1 MDALPGAVVQ
11 AFAHLWGQ
19 HPEVAAGIYAAGA
32 VAAAVPQY
40 IPSFEQAKV
49 WYQKPRPSTSR
60 VAKPAHTTEDAADIV
75 KSIVTKV
82 RRPSII
88 TVTSSVSPAC
98 NTALTSEQQAKVE
111 ALDAS
116 SSSGSIQDIFE
127 SFTESSA
134 HSTASSSSQISWKLS
149 TPRDTFPEISSKSPE
164 RSLAKTTSTSSEK
177 SNPVHEAPS
186 VLGTKSSN
194 VTNTGYKA
202 RMSRLLHG
210 SRSSAASKES
220 TISDTPRDVT
230 SAGSPTVGKVPFRT
244 TSPVVVEQLPVT
256 SQSFD
261 GIIDYSFETITIP
274 HRSKTVSSAPSSST
288 ASIESGLKEHKSAFT
303 HYRQHAAS
311 KSTRSSIS
319 KMTEHKPAFTHYR
332 QKAARKSLQDSSSS
346 KTPPSAPVS
355 SAKDSTVTPRE
366 HKPAFT
372 PSRQNP
378 ASKPLRDSP
387 SFAKS
392 QLSRWNDFR
401 RAIHEKY
408 ITQQAD
414 QKPTKPS
421 YYSSPVTMADIMVG
435 YVPSILFAV
444 CDHLYKDDPDIQE
457 MVAFM
462 VRNAYLFVVG
472 YLAYAE
478 FRLPTFPYSKFVAYA
493 HSIGSVSYNVW
504 QKAVADFLGKQQTDH
519 FIIGRALYATLV
531 GIAVYFLLFAGR
543 RTREVVHHE
552 EDESELSEVE
562 DMSETQDLS
571 PGAPA
576 IVPHRKETLIRCCI
590 GFIVVITVIWLSVYV
605 QDLAVILASVPAVHA
620 LSIYDEEA
628 RNTIFT
634 ILDLVVCGS
643 YRSIIA
649 ARTWIRYYAA
659 VAVVVYVLIHIDQ
672 LSLCADRL
680 FRGGVA
686 PPFSHFA
693 VVLKLVGVSYV
704 DSLVHGIIEVSRI
717 CIAKL
722 RVVKAWAR
730 YKFWLIVR
738 GRAVFPWHPQTVGEC
753 FRWVLATILLG
764 PRTVYGL
771 LPVWVGPVVGLFA
784 LWALTY
790 AFIPLFQSLFTAI
803 WHTIQPWTERTSD
816 AAAHTV
822 KEFTASTASSPAP
835 VKGST
840 SWTAVTTTALRNWV
854 TPSRKLTSTS
864 RERATSSY
872 VYAATSTERA
882 TSSRIHTTLSPAWAT
897 KSVRNATS
905 SFITA
910 TQKTTSSAFEKISMN
925 LSLLYRAQI
934 KPVVSSVGTRCLSNW
949 CQGLAY
955 HWVWRATTIVAVAAV
970 CTVGW
975 IMAAHAYPAHKVRS
989 SFTFAASFMIMY
1001 VLGTNGVLA
1010 CTQDYGIIFATV
1022 LVILLLLAYWRPD
1035 SIVARDMLNEP
1046 LPDLPDEVV
1055 AHGSAPLSPAAAQI
1069 PIPTNDDGE
1078 SELRNPLIGEPDTP
1092 NQPPDTQPEQA
1103 PQPPSNSQAVDL
1115 LDEDLSGLPDEV
1127 DALRTQQQA
1136 SPVQTP
1142 VGTPTREQSIETPDQ
1157 AQAHTETPTVDA
1169 WTQTNASLPWPQR
1182 WMTWLFDSEA
1192 ARTARE
1198 NAIEAARAAAEQE
1211 HKDFLEQSGLGSGAE
1226 HEEPQS
1232 SNDASESPAADS
1244 SVISQPTETEQQH
1257 RATVETE
1264 EPEEAMAAILSETT
1278 TEAIP
1283 DPAAQVPAIPV
1294 VADTSASVRT
1304 LTPAAMFK
1312 RTPLFEPAPPATTTP
1327 TTTASLPPV
1336 APASPTPSGTTA
1348 PSTIATPAIPAISSG
1363 SLIVPTPVT
1372 TPTDVPKTATDTTE
1386 APSMLDITFDL
1397 PTIVVNAPESETQ
1410 GGYTPMTFVPIEMT
1424 ELATPAKHTP
1434 LKDPPSE
1441 PIDAPDHQAPAAGS
1455 LQAQREG
1462 DGQDDGQDGVQESD
1476 EEEEEED
1483 EGEEEFDFGGSP
1495 TIGTSAPLQSA
1506 SPIDAEIAAAL
1517 ERHRE
1522 EVQREAEEKKA
1533 LNSTKVASG
1542 GAPAPGDGDDNDN
1555 GNADGKDDND
1565 LGNTLIPAAPKHATP
1580 EPDNEPSSPKDAPMV
1595 GMENDAPAATPTTN
1609 ANATVPDLLS
1619 QPAPGTANSRSW
1631 APFSSL
1637 PSSRTEP
1644 PMFTEEELKTQFA
1657 LPAIYN
1663 RPAARPEDPKHPD
1676 SLEQW
1681 RNRLLGGP
1689 SMLTIMRREREV
1701 AARRA
1706 GGDGGDSPSG
1716 PGGPFGGDG
1725 GGGSGHGGGSGS
1737 PPAPFGPPSDGGGAN
1752 PPSPSGSAGSGPME
1766 GIDESSSSDDE
1777 HHGEND
1783 PNGHGNNDSQTLN
1796 NQADTN
1802 DQMDDG
1808 NDGNEGDGREDG
1820 DSSAQPGASN
1830 LADIP
1835 VTTTAALDTTVTAD
1849 GDGDVDMS
1857 DLFNVDFDD
1866 TNLDNI
1872 NMDNINMDDINMDN
1886 INLDNIN
1893 LDDIDFDKIAN
1904 PGFDN
1909 EQTPTTTTDN
1919 MRKQL
1924 VPLEGLEQHS
1934 EIPTSLYLSP
1944 EDEQYG
1950 EMAEQNIFADIDAY
1964 EAQNGPIKT
1973 SPPISE
1979 PQQYPTDGESFGD
1992 ILGNAGDEYSLPTQQ
2007 PSVIVP
2013 GPPEDASDAFDPFS
2027 NANWGAESGDATQA
2041 EQDDNVSHQEIIRD
2055 DAAKA
2060 FGEDQELAPDDQA
2073 PTPLTHGEDFDLDD
2087 YGVVEDHEELIA
2099 GLSNV
2104 NLDIDQSDNTDKAQ
2118 VSPDSGTQRVWDSDF
2133 NKAAD
2138 ITEHE
2143 YKHPDEF
2150 TSIRPR
2156 TRLIQL
2162 KEDHRIVEN
2171 PEHAEYR
2178 SAGMKSLDELTG
2190 RQGQVFR
2197 EVSMDTYEMRGESHD
2212 DYKDAQELMSWF
2224 DPDAEGAEPRGDPS
2238 PAGSDDGSELSGE
2251 IDDDEL
2257 DALAKEVEKDQLDV
2271 LNKASKRTA
2280 RDLSDDSDSEASEKI
2295 SDGPATPQK
2304 ESSGARAG
2312 TPKKG
2317 RFRGP
2322 VSFDTEEEARFEKN
2336 DVEKVLDLPVFQKLK
2351 DANTTSTT
2359 PSPAQ
2364 PSPVA
2369 SSGLPTRPTTQST
2382 LSAPSMSSSNL
2393 TSPFSYDR
2401 PPPPSPLAGG
2411 FAPGGYARSYNPV
2424 TLHERNSTSPYAG
2437 IPTLGN
2443 PGTPRGQSG
2452 NATPPPRSPSYP
2464 AMKLPD
2470 TALSNARSLL
2480 KPTSARHRAQSTAGT
2495 ALTNSPVASP
2505 TYMPMQ
2511 PSAGM
2516 KSNNSSAAPPAY
2528 DPTQPA
2534 AGYNPKTA
2542 SNFRA
2547 QLLPLSGLSVPQKP
2561 LPQLSATTHP
2571 VRPVA
2576 QDEDAAGDKPSQT
2589 PGGDD
2594 NNDYNSDDDSIYG
2607 HD

>member
-1 MDALPGAVVQ
+1 MDALPGAVIQ

-32 VAAAVPQY
+32 VVAAVPHY
-40 IPSFEQAKV
+40 IPNFEQAKV
-49 WYQKPRPSTSR
+49 WYQKPIPSTIR

-75 KSIVTKV
+75 ESIVTKA
-82 RRPSII
+82 RGPTII
-88 TVTSSVSPAC
+88 TVTNSVSPAC
-98 NTALTSEQQAKVE
+98 NTALTVVQQAKVE
-111 ALDAS
+111 VLDTS
-116 SSSGSIQDIFE
+116 SSSESIQDTSE
-127 SFTESSA
+127 SATESSA
-134 HSTASSSSQISWKLS
+134 RSTASSSSQISWKPS
-149 TPRDTFPEISSKSPE
+149 TPRDTFPEVSSKSPE
-164 RSLAKTTSTSSEK
+164 RSLAKTTSTSTEK
-177 SNPVHEAPS
+177 SSTVHEVPS
-186 VLGTKSSN
+186 LLGTNSSN
-194 VTNTGYKA
+194 VTNTGFKA

-210 SRSSAASKES
+210 SQSSAASKES

-230 SAGSPTVGKVPFRT
+230 STRSPTVGKVPSWT

-256 SQSFD
+256 SQSFNE
-261 GIIDYSFETITIP
+261 IIDYSFETITIP
-274 HRSKTVSSAPSSST
+274 QRTKTVSSAPLTST
-288 ASIESGLKEHKSAFT
+288 ASIDSGLKEHKSAFT

-311 KSTRSSIS
+311 KGTRSSSS
-319 KMTEHKPAFTHYR
+319 KMMEHKPAFTHYR
-332 QKAARKSLQDSSSS
+332 ENAARKSLQDSSSS
-346 KTPPSAPVS
+346 KTLLSAPVS
-355 SAKDSTVTPRE
+355 STKDSTVTPRE

-372 PSRQNP
+372 PYRQKP

-392 QLSRWNDFR
+392 QLLRWNDFR
-401 RAIHEKY
+401 RAIDEQY

-462 VRNAYLFVVG
+462 VRNAYMFVVV

-478 FRLPTFPYSKFVAYA
+478 FRLPTLPYSKPVAYA
-493 HSIGSVSYNVW
+493 RSIGSVSYNVW
-504 QKAVADFLGKQQTDH
+504 QKAVANFLGKQQADH
-519 FIIGRALYATLV
+519 FIIDRALYAILV
-531 GIAVYFLLFAGR
+531 GIAIYFLLFAGR

-552 EDESELSEVE
+552 EDESDLSEDE

-571 PGAPA
+571 ASAPA
-576 IVPHRKETLIRCCI
+576 VIPHRKETLIRCCI
-590 GFIVVITVIWLSVYV
+590 AFTVMITVIWLSVYV
-605 QDLAVILASVPAVHA
+605 QDLAVILASVPAVHV

-659 VAVVVYVLIHIDQ
+659 IAVVVYVLIHIYQ
-672 LSLCADRL
+672 PSLCADRL

-693 VVLKLVGVSYV
+693 VVLKLVGLSYI
-704 DSLVHGIIEVSRI
+704 DSLVHGIIEVAQISM
-717 CIAKL
+717 AKL

-730 YKFWLIVR
+730 YKFMLIVR
-738 GRAVFPWHPQTVGEC
+738 GRAVFPWHPKTVGGL
-753 FRWVLATILLG
+753 FHWVLAIITLG
-764 PRTVYGL
+764 PRTVFGL
-771 LPVWVGPVVGLFA
+771 LPVWAGPVVMMFA

-803 WHTIQPWTERTSD
+803 WHTIQPWTQRTSD

-822 KEFTASTASSPAP
+822 KEFTTSTASIPAP

-854 TPSRKLTSTS
+854 TPPRKLTPTS

-872 VYAATSTERA
+872 VYTATSTERA

-897 KSVRNATS
+897 KSIRNATS
-905 SFITA
+905 SFITN
-910 TQKTTSSAFEKISMN
+910 TQKTTSSAFERISKN

-934 KPVVSSVGTRCLSNW
+934 KPIVSSVGTRCLSNW

-955 HWVWRATTIVAVAAV
+955 HWVWRATAIIAFTIV

-975 IMAAHAYPAHKVRS
+975 IIAAQAYPAHKVRS
-989 SFTFAASFMIMY
+989 SFTFAASFMMMY

-1035 SIVARDMLNEP
+1035 SIVARDFPNEP

-1055 AHGSAPLSPAAAQI
+1055 APDSAPPSPPAAQI
-1069 PIPTNDDGE
+1069 PAPNNDVGE
-1078 SELRNPLIGEPDTP
+1078 SELRNPLMGEPDTP
-1092 NQPPDTQPEQA
+1092 IQRLDAQPEQA
-1103 PQPPSNSQAVDL
+1103 PQPPSDSQAVDL

-1127 DALRTQQQA
+1127 DALPTQQQA

-1142 VGTPTREQSIETPDQ
+1142 VGTPSREQSFETPDQ
-1157 AQAHTETPTVDA
+1157 AQAHTEAHTADA
-1169 WTQTNASLPWPQR
+1169 WTQTTASLPWPQR

-1198 NAIEAARAAAEQE
+1198 KAIEAARAAAEQE
-1211 HKDFLEQSGLGSGAE
+1211 HKDFLEQSGLAGGVE
-1226 HEEPQS
+1226 HEETQR
-1232 SNDASESPAADS
+1232 SNDTSESPAADEAMAS
-1244 SVISQPTETEQQH
+1244 RPAETEQQH
-1257 RATVETE
+1257 RATVEAE
-1264 EPEEAMAAILSETT
+1264 EPEEVIPAVPSKTA
-1278 TEAIP
+1278 TEAISAP
-1283 DPAAQVPAIPV
+1283 TAQVPTIPV

-1304 LTPAAMFK
+1304 LTPAAEFK
-1312 RTPLFEPAPPATTTP
+1312 RTPLFEPTPPTTITP
-1327 TTTASLPPV
+1327 TIIASPPPV
-1336 APASPTPSGTTA
+1336 IPAEPTA
-1348 PSTIATPAIPAISSG
+1348 PSTIAPAISSN

-1372 TPTDVPKTATDTTE
+1372 TPTDVPKSATDTTE
-1386 APSMLDITFDL
+1386 PPSMLDITFDL
-1397 PTIVVNAPESETQ
+1397 PTIVVDAPESETQ
-1410 GGYTPMTFVPIEMT
+1410 EGYTPMTFVPIEMT

-1434 LKDPPSE
+1434 PKDPASE
-1441 PIDAPDHQAPAAGS
+1441 PVNAPDHQASAAGS
-1455 LQAQREG
+1455 VQ
-1462 DGQDDGQDGVQESD
+1462 GQGEDDDQDAEQDGVQESD
-1476 EEEEEED
+1476 EEQEEEEEEV

-1495 TIGTSAPLQSA
+1495 TIGTSAPLQPA
-1506 SPIDAEIAAAL
+1506 SPIDAEIVAAL
-1517 ERHRE
+1517 EKYRE
-1522 EVQREAEEKKA
+1522 EVRREAEQKKA
-1533 LNSTKVASG
+1533 LTPMGVASG
-1542 GAPAPGDGDDNDN
+1542 GAPAPGDGDDNDKGN
-1555 GNADGKDDND
+1555 GDGKDDND
-1565 LGNTLIPAAPKHATP
+1565 SGNTPIPAAPKHVTP
-1580 EPDNEPSSPKDAPMV
+1580 EPDKEPSLPTDMPIGGMEKDAL
-1595 GMENDAPAATPTTN
+1595 AATPTTN
-1609 ANATVPDLLS
+1609 ANTTVPDLLS
-1619 QPAPGTANSRSW
+1619 QPTPGTANNRPW

-1663 RPAARPEDPKHPD
+1663 RPAARPTDPKHPD
-1676 SLEQW
+1676 SAEQW

-1689 SMLTIMRREREV
+1689 SMLTIMRREREA

-1706 GGDGGDSPSG
+1706 GGDGGDAPAG
-1716 PGGPFGGDG
+1716 PGGPSGGDGSGGSGG
-1725 GGGSGHGGGSGS
+1725 GGGSDDTPSPFDPSSGS
-1737 PPAPFGPPSDGGGAN
+1737 GGAN

-1766 GIDESSSSDDE
+1766 GIDEASSSDSD
-1777 HHGEND
+1777 HHGESD
-1783 PNGHGNNDSQTLN
+1783 PNDGQTLD

-1802 DQMDDG
+1802 DQMDNG
-1808 NDGNEGDGREDG
+1808 NDGNEDGGDNDG
-1820 DSSAQPGASN
+1820 DSPAQPGSSN
-1830 LADIP
+1830 IADIP
-1835 VTTTAALDTTVTAD
+1835 MTAPAALDNTITAD
-1849 GDGDVDMS
+1849 DDGDVDMS
-1857 DLFNVDFDD
+1857 DLSNVDVDD
-1866 TNLDNI
+1866 TDLDDI
-1872 NMDNINMDDINMDN
+1872 NMDNINMDN

-1893 LDDIDFDKIAN
+1893 LDGIDFDKIAN
-1904 PGFDN
+1904 SGFDN
-1909 EQTPTTTTDN
+1909 EQTPTTTTDD
-1919 MRKQL
+1919 MRRQL
-1924 VPLEGLEQHS
+1924 VPLEGIEQHS
-1934 EIPTSLYLSP
+1934 GIPTSLYLSP

-1973 SPPISE
+1973 SPPVSE
-1979 PQQYPTDGESFGD
+1979 SQQYPTNGEGFD
-1992 ILGNAGDEYSLPTQQ
+1992 HLLGSAGDEYFSPTQQ

-2013 GPPEDASDAFDPFS
+2013 GLPKEASDAFDPFS
-2027 NANWGAESGDATQA
+2027 NANWSAEFGNATQA
-2041 EQDDNVSHQEIIRD
+2041 EQDDDVLDEEIVR
-2055 DAAKA
+2055 AAVANA
-2060 FGEDQELAPDDQA
+2060 FGEDQQPARDDLAP
-2073 PTPLTHGEDFDLDD
+2073 PPPTHGDDLDLED
-2087 YGVVEDHEELIA
+2087 YEFAEDHGELIA

-2104 NLDIDQSDNTDKAQ
+2104 NLDNDQSDNTDKAQ
-2118 VSPDSGTQRVWDSDF
+2118 VSPDSGNQRVWDSDF
-2133 NKAAD
+2133 NKAPENA
-2138 ITEHE
+2138 EHE

-2156 TRLIQL
+2156 TRLVQL
-2162 KEDHRIVEN
+2162 KEDHKIVEN

-2197 EVSMDTYEMRGESHD
+2197 EVPMDTYEMRGESHD
-2212 DYKDAQELMSWF
+2212 DYKDAQELMAWF
-2224 DPDAEGAEPRGDPS
+2224 DPDAEGAEPRGDAS
-2238 PAGSDDGSELSGE
+2238 PAGSDDGSALSGE

-2257 DALAKEVEKDQLDV
+2257 DALAKEVEKDQLDEM
-2271 LNKASKRTA
+2271 NKASKRSA
-2280 RDLSDDSDSEASEKI
+2280 RDVSDDSDSEASEETQ
-2295 SDGPATPQK
+2295 DGPATPQK
-2304 ESSGARAG
+2304 ESSGARPN

-2322 VSFDTEEEARFEKN
+2322 VSFDNEEEARFEKN
-2336 DVEKVLDLPVFQKLK
+2336 DVEKINDLPIWKKLK
-2351 DANTTSTT
+2351 EAKDTSTT

-2382 LSAPSMSSSNL
+2382 LNAPSMSSSNP

-2424 TLHERNSTSPYAG
+2424 TLQKRNSTSPYGG

-2443 PGTPRGQSG
+2443 FSTPRGQSS

-2470 TALSNARSLL
+2470 AALSNARSLL
-2480 KPTSARHRAQSTAGT
+2480 KPASARHRAQSTAGT
-2495 ALTNSPVASP
+2495 ATTNSPVPSP
-2505 TYMPMQ
+2505 AYMPMQ
-2511 PSAGM
+2511 PSPGM
-2516 KSNNSSAAPPAY
+2516 KSNNLSTTPPAY
-2528 DPTQPA
+2528 DPTQPG
-2534 AGYNPKTA
+2534 AGYTPKTA

-2561 LPQLSATTHP
+2561 LPQLSPVTHP
-2571 VRPVA
+2571 DRPAA
-2576 QDEDAAGDKPSQT
+2576 QDEDAVGDQTSQT

-2594 NNDYNSDDDSIYG
+2594 NNDYDSDVDSIYG